1 MTLTETDQPYTT
13 QEIADYSKYP
23 YKVLK
28 IIYTSLVMLITFD
41 IWSEFKLGKKKN
53 FLDLISTC
61 DSLLKCNETVPF
73 LKQTVT
79 SDEKRILYNNVD

>member
-41 IWSEFKLGKKKN
+41 IWSEFKLGKKKK
-53 FLDLISTC
+53 LS
-61 DSLLKCNETVPF
+61 
-73 LKQTVT
+73 
-79 SDEKRILYNNVD
+79 